1 MVFHELPLCTR
12 EHRDGA
18 PHPKVLAGVQG
29 TMAKL
34 AEMVGLRQSTADEE
48 EAPAPAPNRL
58 LA

>member
-29 TMAKL
+29 TMAEL
-34 AEMVGLRQSTADEE
+34 AVAHARPDLILGTSSR
-48 EAPAPAPNRL
+48 
-58 LA
+58 